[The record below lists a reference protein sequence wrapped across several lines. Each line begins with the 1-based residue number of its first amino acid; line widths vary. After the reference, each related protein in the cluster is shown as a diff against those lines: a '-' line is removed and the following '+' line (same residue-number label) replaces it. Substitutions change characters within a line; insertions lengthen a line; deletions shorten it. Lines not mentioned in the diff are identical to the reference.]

1 LSEALRTLT
10 APNRYASGSVCRAM
24 SNERPRQL
32 ALFSDDVVK
41 KALPPPIELPQR
53 VALAAVTEF
62 FHADEPSSD
71 QTDARVRR
79 LLADL
84 PPLLLRETVI
94 SAAWMAAI
102 HLRFIDRFDLGDA
115 AEMLQELGLILA
127 KSDEPPP

>member
-1 LSEALRTLT
+1 
-10 APNRYASGSVCRAM
+10 M

-32 ALFSDDVVK
+32 TLFSDDVAEK
-41 KALPPPIELPQR
+41 KVLPPPIELPQQ

-71 QTDARVRR
+71 ETDARVRR

-84 PPLLLRETVI
+84 TPRQLREAAI
-94 SAAWMAAI
+94 GAAWMAAI
-102 HLRFIDRFDLGDA
+102 HLRFIDRFDLGA
-115 AEMLQELGLILA
+115 GAEMLQQLGLILA